1 MSLSQKKA
9 LVAILLGKQVSMP
22 AAPATARPA
31 ATKAAS
37 NAVCGTIGQNM
48 CVAPVMATKAAT
60 NAGVA
65 FMKNLRKRIETNECP
80 EMKEAWD
87 ATLLSKIG
95 ARPNAGWIQQF
106 MRIQEGRFLKE
117 YAEKE
122 RAASG

>member
-1 MSLSQKKA
+1 MFLLQKKA
-9 LVAILLGKQVSMP
+9 LVAILLGRQVSMP
-22 AAPATARPA
+22 AAPATTRPA
-31 ATKAAS
+31 ARKAAS
-37 NAVCGTIGQNM
+37 NAVCGTVGQNM

-60 NAGVA
+60 KAGVA

-95 ARPNAGWIQQF
+95 AKPNVGWIQLF
-106 MRIQEGRFLKE
+106 MRIQVGRFLQE

-122 RAASG
+122 TAASG